1 MGVAALGEG
10 EVGALGIFRKGE
22 ARREHGVARG
32 SFPEPLRAPKLS
44 VLSQRCGH
52 EAGLALDA
60 VER

>member
-1 MGVAALGEG
+1 MAALGEG
-10 EVGALGIFRKGE
+10 EVGALGVFRKGE

-32 SFPEPLRAPKLS
+32 SFPQPLWTPKLP
-44 VLSQRCGH
+44 VLSQGCGH